1 MWESVIQFWQNNS
14 SNIIVSLIVGLIFF
28 VLGPLGLWFSGRKV
42 RRERVRKAKEV
53 LIDLLEGM
61 IVSRA
66 QIDERKLRSLFR
78 SIERDIDIDLS
89 GDYHIDHW
97 LGDVALRFERS
108 RHLSSDQKQSYYENI
123 RSIMEEL
130 HLKKNQAPAFDVPRK
145 YEPILNELKSSVSR
159 GDVESSEKIIE
170 ELERSMAA
178 RERSSDP
185 LLNVFKIYRLIYK
198 RSPVT
203 FIFIFL
209 IVMAVYAALM
219 IKFLPELSF

>member
-14 SNIIVSLIVGLIFF
+14 SNIIVSLIVGFIFF

-78 SIERDIDIDLS
+78 SVERDVDIDLS

-108 RHLSSDQKQSYYENI
+108 RHLSSEQKQSYYENI
-123 RSIMEEL
+123 RAIMEEL
-130 HLKKNQAPAFDVPRK
+130 HSKQNKEPAFDVPRK
-145 YEPILNELKSSVSR
+145 YEPILNELKSSVSSN
-159 GDVESSEKIIE
+159 DVESSEKIIE

-185 LLNVFKIYRLIYK
+185 LLNVFRIYGRIYK

-203 FIFIFL
+203 FIFSLL
-209 IVMAVYAALM
+209 IVTAIYVAVM
-219 IKFLPELSF
+219 IKFLPGLSF